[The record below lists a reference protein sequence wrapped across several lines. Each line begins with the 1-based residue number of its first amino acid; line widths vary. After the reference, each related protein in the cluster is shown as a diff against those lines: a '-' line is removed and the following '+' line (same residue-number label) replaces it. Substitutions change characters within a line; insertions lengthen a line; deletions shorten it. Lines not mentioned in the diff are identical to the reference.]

1 MKRYSFRNKKGKLQ
15 INYNE
20 NEWRIIL
27 PEENVKEGG
36 HKWYWSKTEYEL
48 WRNKV
53 KDKFVENCWLTFEV
67 EDINFII
74 VPKQK
79 DIPTFISKL
88 AEIKQ
93 ICRKP
98 LSKRNRQLL
107 YSKVI
112 SIEQIK
118 DDF

>member
-1 MKRYSFRNKKGKLQ
+1 MDNILKDFYASNNYYKASISSIGIMKRYSFRNKKGKLQ

-79 DIPTFISKL
+79 DIPTFI
-88 AEIKQ
+88 AF
-93 ICRKP
+93 
-98 LSKRNRQLL
+98 
-107 YSKVI
+107 V
-112 SIEQIK
+112 
-118 DDF
+118 